1 MKPQHCVNC
10 GKDDDADD
18 FLVVMRRRDVDS
30 FACLDCLAVMMNH
43 RIWWKIRQ
51 EEAGTTAPIC
61 PA

>member
-1 MKPQHCVNC
+1 MKADHCVNC

-18 FLVVMRRRDVDS
+18 FLVVMRRRDVES

-51 EEAGTTAPIC
+51 EEA
-61 PA
+61 